1 MVGALILYKGNQTK
15 AVISWVGSVAVG
27 VTFLMSPVASI
38 LTDKLGIRRTVF
50 LGGII
55 SAIGMLLSSFIEVL
69 ELLYL
74 TYGVIMGFG
83 ASLIYTPSLVIL
95 GHYFD
100 KRMGLV
106 NGIVASGSSVFTAV
120 MPKTLKYFINTF
132 GLSHTMQCLSVLL
145 ALTTLSAL
153 VFKPLVV
160 HNTNEFSKE
169 LEATTQT
176 NSCEK
181 SQKHRVKN
189 CFHKL
194 FNVKIWK
201 NRQYVIWSI
210 AFPSALFGYFVP
222 YVHLVQYVENIL
234 PSSDSTI
241 AITCI
246 GISSGIG
253 RIFFG
258 VLADVPCVNRIHL
271 QQVSFVMIG
280 ICTMLLVASASYP
293 LIVILSFVIGLFD
306 GCFISL
312 LGPIAFDI
320 VGTKSASQAI
330 GFLLG
335 LCSIPLMVGPP
346 IAGAIYDHTNTYK
359 VAFIIAGIPPI
370 VGAILMCWIH
380 RVRANYPAMSMENIV
395 EDSFKTESVHFSL
408 NHMNGDVVHTNGN
421 SSTEPAKLFANT
433 NIEDLKYVDDDM
445 DNTAHLS
452 NNAKYNE
459 EKDMTPNHIAV

>member
-55 SAIGMLLSSFIEVL
+55 SAIGM
-69 ELLYL
+69 
-74 TYGVIMGFG
+74 
-83 ASLIYTPSLVIL
+83 
-95 GHYFD
+95 
-100 KRMGLV
+100 LV

-258 VLADVPCVNRIHL
+258 VLADVPCVNRH
-271 QQVSFVMIG
+271 SFTASV
-280 ICTMLLVASASYP
+280 ICNDRN
-293 LIVILSFVIGLFD
+293 F
-306 GCFISL
+306 L

>member
-181 SQKHRVKN
+181 SQKHR
-189 CFHKL
+189 
-194 FNVKIWK
+194 
-201 NRQYVIWSI
+201 
-210 AFPSALFGYFVP
+210 
-222 YVHLVQYVENIL
+222 VQYVENIL